1 MTTPATTTTTI
12 NKPKNLPLK
21 PVYLP
26 GFFKINIIKA
36 PDLNGNTFHRPF
48 YLEGIILAG

>member
-1 MTTPATTTTTI
+1 MTTPAATTTTT

-21 PVYLP
+21 PVYFW
-26 GFFKINIIKA
+26 GFLKLIKA
-36 PDLNGNTFHRPF
+36 ADLNGNTFHRPF

>member
-1 MTTPATTTTTI
+1 MTTPAATTTT

-21 PVYLP
+21 PVYFQ
-26 GFFKINIIKA
+26 GFLKLIKA
-36 PDLNGNTFHRPF
+36 TDLNGNTFHRPF